1 MNYLLTPLHKHAD
14 LGFGATADS
23 YKDAADYLEANG
35 AELAHFNGHL
45 PINFLRRHAIELYLK
60 SAITIFHR
68 VLKLSFGTEP
78 WDSDPMVRVDGTRWR
93 PLYKTHSI
101 KTLHNYFSQ
110 LFVEHQDF
118 LASHTRADWS
128 FPAELVGQI
137 NTIEVFDPDGTH
149 SRYPVTKDAAF
160 DQVKSS
166 IAQKSVDELLV
177 MKEEKKEPVKAFLIV
192 NDNDE
197 IVQSFSFNRDPMP
210 ELTAALKG
218 AAETLHDCHAA
229 MRAELTGTF

>member
-23 YKDAADYLEANG
+23 YKDAADYLEVNG

-60 SAITIFHR
+60 SAIIIFHR

-149 SRYPVTKDAAF
+149 SRYPVTKDAAI

-166 IAQKSVDELLV
+166 IAQKSVDELLA

-229 MRAELTGTF
+229 MRGELTGTF

>member
-23 YKDAADYLEANG
+23 YKDAADYLEVNG

-60 SAITIFHR
+60 SGIIIFHR
-68 VLKLSFGTEP
+68 VLKLPFGTKP
-78 WDSDPMVRVDGTRWR
+78 WDSDPMVRVNGTRWR

-101 KTLHNYFSQ
+101 KTLHDYFSQ
-110 LFVEHQDF
+110 LFIEHQDF
-118 LASHTRADWS
+118 LASHTRANWS
-128 FPAELVGQI
+128 FSSELVGQI

-149 SRYPVTKDAAF
+149 SRYPVTKDAAI

-166 IAQKSVDELLV
+166 IAEKSWDELLV
-177 MKEEKKEPVKAFLIV
+177 MKEEKEPVKAFLIV

-210 ELTAALKG
+210 ELTAALR
-218 AAETLHDCHAA
+218 AVAEIFHNCHAA
-229 MRAELTGTF
+229 MRGELTGTF